1 MTEHAHSAASDP
13 PLTSDSMPSERVSTK
28 GPFASWLGSAV
39 LVLVAISIAA
49 AQAPARLRLLVLF
62 PIVVGWAMGAAT
74 GMFAKAMRVSVS
86 SRVVS
91 MVGAFA
97 FVALAAS
104 TWQAFRL
111 DAASRATSPREQ
123 QIALNLVRQ
132 MERDSGGEIAVTPP
146 ASATDEFREYLAR
159 RVRQL
164 GVWSSPWPEL
174 FWFVELFAGGLAAAW
189 GLRVSSR
196 S

>member
-1 MTEHAHSAASDP
+1 
-13 PLTSDSMPSERVSTK
+13 MPSESVSTK

-39 LVLVAISIAA
+39 LALVAISIAA

-74 GMFAKAMRVSVS
+74 GMFAKAMRVGVS
-86 SRVVS
+86 SRVAS

-104 TWQAFRL
+104 SWQAFRL
-111 DAASRATSPREQ
+111 DTAARAVSPRKQEM
-123 QIALNLVRQ
+123 AMNLMRQ
-132 MERDSGGEIAVTPP
+132 MERDSGGEIAVTPT
-146 ASATDEFREYLAR
+146 ASVTDEFRHYLAR
-159 RVRQL
+159 RVKQL

-174 FWFVELFAGGLAAAW
+174 FWSMELFAGSLAATW

-196 S
+196 SQAL

>member
-1 MTEHAHSAASDP
+1 
-13 PLTSDSMPSERVSTK
+13 MPSESVSTK

-39 LVLVAISIAA
+39 LVLVAISIVA

-86 SRVVS
+86 LRVASIV
-91 MVGAFA
+91 VAFST
-97 FVALAAS
+97 VALAAS

-111 DAASRATSPREQ
+111 ETASRATSPREQ
-123 QIALNLVRQ
+123 QLALNLMRQ
-132 MERDSGGEIAVTPP
+132 MERDSGGEIAVTPT
-146 ASATDEFREYLAR
+146 ASVTDEFRHYLAR
-159 RVRQL
+159 RVKQL

-174 FWFVELFAGGLAAAW
+174 FWSMELFAGSLAATW

-196 S
+196 SQAL